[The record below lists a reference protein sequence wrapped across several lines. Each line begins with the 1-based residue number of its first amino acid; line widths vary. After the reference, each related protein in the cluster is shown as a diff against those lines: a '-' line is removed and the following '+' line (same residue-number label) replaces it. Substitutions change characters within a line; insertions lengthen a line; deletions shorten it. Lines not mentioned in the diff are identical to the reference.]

1 MKALQALPRR
11 MLIGLVTLYRLL
23 VSPVL
28 APSCRYWPSC
38 SEYALEALRGH
49 GAMKGGWLA
58 TRRLCRC
65 HPWAA
70 GGVDPVP
77 PPCASADSAEGPAWP
92 TQSAQSAQP
101 AQQTRTTR
109 LDIRPPGPLFRA
121 AHSCQRDF
129 GRDPSDSLLP

>member
-11 MLIGLVTLYRLL
+11 LLIALVTLYRLL

-49 GAMKGGWLA
+49 GAVRGGWLA

-65 HPWAA
+65 HPWAD

-77 PPCASADSAEGPAWP
+77 PPSAPAGSTESP
-92 TQSAQSAQP
+92 FRP
-101 AQQTRTTR
+101 HRTPR
-109 LDIRPPGPLFRA
+109 LNRRPPGPLFRA

-129 GRDPSDSLLP
+129 GRDPSDSFLP

>member
-11 MLIGLVTLYRLL
+11 LLIGLVTLYRLL

-49 GAMKGGWLA
+49 GAVRGGWLA

-65 HPWAA
+65 HPWCA

-77 PPCASADSAEGPAWP
+77 PARAPAGSPEGP
-92 TQSAQSAQP
+92 
-101 AQQTRTTR
+101 TRTEAPGR
-109 LDIRPPGPLFRA
+109 FQDRPSGPLVRA